1 MLKYTILA
9 FGLLLAACGPSTLKP
24 CDPVIVDG
32 RVVLTG
38 GCPKEHSDKIFV
50 ETPKPTPVDPVDPI
64 DPVDPPVDPVKPVDP
79 PKDPVKPVDPPKNPP
94 KDCKSNSCDDNG
106 HGNDPGKVDPS
117 NPGNGPK
124 NPDPKPCSNK
134 KDGGC

>member
-1 MLKYTILA
+1 MA
-9 FGLLLAACGPSTLKP
+9 FGLFLAACGPSTLKP

-38 GCPKEHSDKIFV
+38 DCPKEHGDSDFG
-50 ETPKPTPVDPVDPI
+50 KPTPVDPVEPE
-64 DPVDPPVDPVKPVDP
+64 KPV
-79 PKDPVKPVDPPKNPP
+79 DPVKPVDPPKNPP
-94 KDCKSNSCDDNG
+94 KECKSNSCDDNG

-124 NPDPKPCSNK
+124 NPDPEPCSHK
-134 KDGGC
+134 KEGGC